1 MEGRRGLLHY
11 YVAEEGLGAGGGRAA
26 GAQAWRALPFVASRP
41 RKFGPFNKAP
51 LFFYRQFCV
60 AKKQISME
68 KWVLVTGGTGFVG
81 VHAVLQL
88 LQKGYNVKTTLRSMG
103 RRQEVLDMLRNGG
116 WPGADGP
123 HGGVEAGDRVRF
135 VEADLTKDDGWN
147 EAVRGV
153 EYVLH
158 VASPLPVHLPKDEN
172 ELIRP
177 AVDGTLRVLRAARD
191 AGVRRVVVT
200 SNFGAV
206 GYSYRGSGPITEE
219 NWTDPDQPGLS
230 SYNKSKVLAE
240 KAAWEFIRKE
250 GGRMEL
256 AVVNPVAI
264 MGPALGRDF
273 PSGFQMLENIMTG
286 KVKRFPRLEL
296 GVVDV
301 RDVADL
307 HIRAM
312 TNPAAAGQRFLCQ
325 AGPSTSLAEIAAL
338 IKLKMPDLPISS
350 RIMPDWVVRMA
361 APFNAQAR
369 TVAPMLGINRN
380 LSTEKA
386 RTVLGWQPR
395 SKEEAIMA
403 TAECLVTFGIV
414 K

>member
-1 MEGRRGLLHY
+1 
-11 YVAEEGLGAGGGRAA
+11 
-26 GAQAWRALPFVASRP
+26 
-41 RKFGPFNKAP
+41 
-51 LFFYRQFCV
+51 
-60 AKKQISME
+60 ME

-81 VHAVLQL
+81 IHAILQL

-103 RRQEVLDMLRNGG
+103 RREEVLDMLRNGG
-116 WPGADGP
+116 VADVVGP
-123 HGGVEAGDRVRF
+123 RGGGVGAGDRVRF
-135 VEADLTKDDGWN
+135 VEADLTKDAGWD
-147 EAVRGV
+147 EAARGV

-158 VASPLPVHLPKDEN
+158 VASPLPMHSPKDEN

-206 GYSYRGSGPITEE
+206 GYSYRGSAPITEE
-219 NWTDPDQPGLS
+219 NWTDPHQPGLS
-230 SYNKSKVLAE
+230 PYNKSKVLAE
-240 KAAWEFIRKE
+240 RAAWDFIQKE
-250 GGRMEL
+250 GGGMEL

-264 MGPALGRDF
+264 LGPALGPDF
-273 PSGFQMLENIMTG
+273 PSGFQMLENIMSG

-325 AGPSTSLAEIAAL
+325 SGASTSLAEIAAL
-338 IKLKMPDLPISS
+338 IKSRMPNLPISS
-350 RIMPDWVVRMA
+350 KILPDWVVRMA
-361 APFNAQAR
+361 APFSAQAKM
-369 TVAPMLGINRN
+369 VAPMLGINRN

-386 RTVLGWQPR
+386 RTMLGWEPR

-403 TAECLVTFGIV
+403 TAECLVTFGKVPTGASVRGV